1 MLGGRNEGL
10 IGMISWENERR
21 ESVKKKKESKLLI
34 SFTVKASREVEQQLK
49 RDVGV
54 KGDFFKN

>member
-21 ESVKKKKESKLLI
+21 ESVKKKKKSKLLI